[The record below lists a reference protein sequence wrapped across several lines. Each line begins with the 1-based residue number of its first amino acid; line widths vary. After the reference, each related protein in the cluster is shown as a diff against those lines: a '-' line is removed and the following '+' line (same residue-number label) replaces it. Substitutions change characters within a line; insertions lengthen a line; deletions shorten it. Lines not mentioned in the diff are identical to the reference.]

1 MDYLQLI
8 AEFSTDVVAIHKPSG
23 EALFVTPSCQTLTG
37 YTPAEYS
44 SLALLEQVH
53 PDDIAQVIATQQRAL
68 VGTGTFK
75 VSYRFKRKSGEY
87 VWIEATL
94 RPIRDEKSGEV
105 QALLAVTRDV
115 SDTKRQEFEMREA
128 VELRRAILDSTNF
141 SIISTDTHGVIQTF
155 NATAERLLGYK
166 AVNVIGIAT
175 PSLFHDPNEVIER
188 SARLT
193 KELGREIAPGLE
205 TFVVKARL
213 GLVEEKEWTYIRANG
228 TRFPVELS
236 VTAIRS
242 NTGEITGFLGVARDV
257 SENLRAE
264 RERRWVESEL
274 LQREMLLQEA
284 QAIARLGVFE
294 YNVATGALF
303 WSDEAYRIFGV
314 EPGSMRPTLEFLMAS
329 VIPENR
335 AVVRESL
342 VASSAD
348 AQRRYEISILRP
360 SGELRR
366 LAFSRKMIFSDEGK
380 PERLLGVIHDITEAQ
395 LTEEAL
401 KENLNLLR
409 GITEGSGDAIFARDL
424 SGRCF
429 LANSHAA
436 KLFGLSQS
444 KMIGK
449 TAADFF
455 SRSELAVTMEYERR
469 LLITGQEQTYEI
481 ELGSSE
487 SHRYF
492 LMTTGLYRNSS
503 GGMIGIFTVARDI
516 TERKTRENDLKDQ
529 MERLSREIRLLLDS
543 AGEGI
548 MGIDRSGNITFVNP
562 AAAAMLEW
570 GSAELIGKN
579 QHEIIHHTRMDGGR
593 FPVEECPIFRSFDK
607 GETQLVKKDVFWK
620 RNGDCFF
627 VAYSS
632 TPVMETGQCVGAV
645 LIFRDIT
652 ESLRLEEE
660 RTQSVARERAALET
674 ARMKTQFLA
683 NVSHELR
690 TPINGVVGMTGLL
703 LDSPLTAEQYEYA
716 ETIRSSAD
724 RLLSLIN
731 DILDLSKFETGK
743 FAVEMID
750 FDLEQLMINIEKPLQ
765 LAARSKGLNFQRK
778 CAPEIASMLY
788 RGDPTR
794 LGQILMNLI
803 SNAVKFTD
811 QGSVLVEVEHE
822 SVTEHRANLRF
833 KIVDTGIGIPVD
845 MIDKLFVPFTQA
857 DETTT
862 RRFGGT
868 GLGLSIVKQLV
879 KMMGGDLGVQS
890 VPGTGSTFWFV
901 LPIEYV
907 RVGARLVPR
916 GERRPRPEPGV
927 NVQLPKST
935 RILLAEDNAVNQ
947 RIVVKMLEKHGVR
960 VDAVAN
966 GKEALDALRLAP
978 YDLILMDC
986 QMPEMDGYEATR
998 LIRSGTVGHLE
1009 NLPIIALTANAMA
1022 GDRERCLE
1030 AGMSDYVAKPVHLHD
1045 LLSVIQRALARRQT
1059 TA

>member
-1 MDYLQLI
+1 M
-8 AEFSTDVVAIHKPSG
+8 
-23 EALFVTPSCQTLTG
+23 
-37 YTPAEYS
+37 
-44 SLALLEQVH
+44 
-53 PDDIAQVIATQQRAL
+53 
-68 VGTGTFK
+68 
-75 VSYRFKRKSGEY
+75 
-87 VWIEATL
+87 
-94 RPIRDEKSGEV
+94 
-105 QALLAVTRDV
+105 
-115 SDTKRQEFEMREA
+115 SDAKRQEFEIREA
-128 VELRRAILDSTNF
+128 V
-141 SIISTDTHGVIQTF
+141 
-155 NATAERLLGYK
+155 
-166 AVNVIGIAT
+166 
-175 PSLFHDPNEVIER
+175 
-188 SARLT
+188 
-193 KELGREIAPGLE
+193 
-205 TFVVKARL
+205 
-213 GLVEEKEWTYIRANG
+213 
-228 TRFPVELS
+228 
-236 VTAIRS
+236 
-242 NTGEITGFLGVARDV
+242 GENR
-257 SENLRAE
+257 RAE
-264 RERRWVESEL
+264 RERRWVEGEL
-274 LQREMLLQEA
+274 LQREILLQEA

-294 YNVATGALF
+294 YNLVTGALF
-303 WSDEAYRIFGV
+303 WSDELFRIFGI
-314 EPGSMRPTLEFLMAS
+314 EPKTMRPTLEFFVAS

-335 AVVRESL
+335 AVLQESL
-342 VASSAD
+342 GANETD
-348 AQRRYEISILRP
+348 TQRRYEISILRP

-366 LAFSRKMIFSDEGK
+366 LAFSRTLVFSENGES
-380 PERLLGVIHDITEAQ
+380 ERVLGVIHDITEAQ

-436 KLFGLSQS
+436 KFFGLSQTQ
-444 KMIGK
+444 MIGK

-455 SRSELAVTMEYERR
+455 SRKALAVTMEHERR
-469 LLITGQEQTYEI
+469 LLISGQEQTYEI
-481 ELGSSE
+481 ELGQGDV
-487 SHRYF
+487 HRYF
-492 LMTTGLYRNSS
+492 HMTTGLYRNSS

-516 TERKTRENDLKDQ
+516 TDRKTRENDLNEQ
-529 MERLSREIRLLLDS
+529 MDRLAREIRLLLDS

-548 MGIDRSGNITFVNP
+548 MGINRTGNITFVNP

-570 GSAELIGKN
+570 SSDDLIGKN
-579 QHEIIHHTRMDGGR
+579 QHETIHHTRVDGGR
-593 FPVEECPIFRSFDK
+593 YLVEECPIFRSFDK
-607 GETQLVKKDVFWK
+607 GETQQVKKDVFWRK
-620 RNGDCFF
+620 NGDCFF

-632 TPVMETGQCVGAV
+632 TPVMEAGQCVGAV

-660 RTQSVARERAALET
+660 RMQSLARERAALET
-674 ARMKTQFLA
+674 ARIKTQFLA

-703 LDSPLTAEQYEYA
+703 LDSPLSVEQYEYA
-716 ETIRSSAD
+716 ETIRSSAN

-731 DILDLSKFETGK
+731 DILDLSKVEAGK

-765 LAARSKGLNFQRK
+765 LTARSKGLVFERK
-778 CAPEIASMLY
+778 CALEIASMLY

-811 QGSVLVEVEHE
+811 KGNVIVEVEHE
-822 SVTEHRANLRF
+822 SVTEHRANLHF
-833 KIVDTGIGIPVD
+833 KVSDTGIGISID

-879 KMMGGDLGVQS
+879 KTMGGDLGVQS
-890 VPGTGSTFWFV
+890 LSGAGSTFWFV
-901 LPIEYV
+901 LPMEYV

-916 GERRPRPEPGV
+916 GGKGVRPELGA

-947 RIVVKMLEKHGVR
+947 RIVCKMLEKHGVR

-966 GKEALDALRLAP
+966 GREALDALRLAP

-998 LIRSGTVGHLE
+998 LIRGGTLGPLE
-1009 NLPIIALTANAMA
+1009 SLPIIALTANAMA

-1045 LLSVIQRALARRQT
+1045 LLSVIQRALARRQA